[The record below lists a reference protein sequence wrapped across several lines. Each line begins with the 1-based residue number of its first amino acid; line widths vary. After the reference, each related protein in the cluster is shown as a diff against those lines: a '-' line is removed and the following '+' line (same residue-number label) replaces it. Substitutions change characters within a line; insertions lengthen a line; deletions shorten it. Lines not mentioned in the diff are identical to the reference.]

1 MAPTSSYSQ
10 KLRDPRWQ
18 KKRLIIMDRD
28 KFTCC
33 NCGESEQTLNVHHC
47 YYEAGREPWDY
58 PEASLITL
66 CESCHESET
75 AYAADAKRNFIKLL
89 CQKGF
94 MAEDFIDLSVKFL
107 NLDLGAIKNG

>member
-1 MAPTSSYSQ
+1 MKKSAYSE

-33 NCGESEQTLNVHHC
+33 KCGESESTLNIHHC
-47 YYEAGREPWDY
+47 YYEYGRDPWDY
-58 PEASLITL
+58 PDDSLITL
-66 CESCHESET
+66 CESCHETET
-75 AYAADAKRNFIKLL
+75 ANGAEAKRNFINLL

-94 MAEDFIDLSVKFL
+94 MSEDFIDLSVKFL